1 MTVCKQFVHASFN
14 SVIML
19 DRLTSNETD
28 HLFESYIHIYALQS
42 EISFSNKLNA
52 IGGFLLENKISKPNY
67 RKKQL
72 THLSISRYIIDF
84 SRTTF
89 YSNILF
95 PDL

>member
-14 SVIML
+14 SVIVL

-52 IGGFLLENKISKPNY
+52 IGRFLLENKISEPNY
-67 RKKQL
+67 RK
-72 THLSISRYIIDF
+72 TINSFINFSIDF

-95 PDL
+95 PNL